1 MHVKPHRRVDI
12 QILRGFAISA
22 VVLFHTD
29 ERLLPGG
36 FLGVDIFF
44 VISGFVVSPL
54 IQRIWN
60 VKGFP
65 NQKREMRAFFLR
77 RIYRLLPAFLSTLV
91 VSIPIVLLLTSP
103 SEHIRFFKQTSA
115 SLLAVGN
122 FGAYLFN
129 GDYFYPNPNPMV
141 HTWSLA
147 VEEQIYL
154 VLPLVVLFVSVTFH
168 RRISYRTV
176 ILIMTLLSLCL
187 KLFQKDI
194 AGFFNN
200 AGISDYATL
209 TFYSPVHRFW
219 QFGIGAFLSTLTWNI
234 SKRSPGFLL
243 PLLLSSVFVSLLF
256 SKFETAVI
264 FFVSFIIMIVLL
276 FESKAEQKNLFIRM
290 LVWLGDRSYSIY
302 LLHLPLL
309 YVVRYSPLFFDV
321 SSFERIICTVAT
333 LLFLLLLGNIQY
345 RFVESRYRL
354 RFISQTKRQKIL
366 FLVGIQGLTWSLV
379 VISWYSVGHDYF
391 GLNRNIK
398 VPAYAADF
406 DPNCSRESLTGPGCI
421 YESKRLS
428 KKALLIG
435 DSHAGH
441 ISQAFVDAAL
451 ENDWTAVVWAQPMCH
466 IEFNSILGKNNS
478 QACIERNRDIEEWI
492 NENRPELV
500 LVSQFIYRGFDQYE
514 MKSTLSSI
522 SKNSDR
528 VVVLSNTPVFPDS
541 RSFMVQRPLIM
552 GPDKPRKWFKVDEMI
567 EEHNKAEDE
576 LLLWAKRNGIQ
587 TLDISS
593 SFCNSRV
600 CKRFSD
606 SKWLYRDDDHLS
618 IHAQKLIQPMIET
631 IFK

>member
-1 MHVKPHRRVDI
+1 MHMNAHRRLDI

-44 VISGFVVSPL
+44 IISGFVVSPL
-54 IQRIWN
+54 IQRIWD
-60 VKGFP
+60 VKGLT
-65 NQKREMRAFFLR
+65 NQKMEMRAFFLR
-77 RIYRLLPAFLSTLV
+77 RIYRLLPAFLSSLI
-91 VSIPIVLLLTSP
+91 VSIPIVLLFTSP
-103 SEHIRFFKQTSA
+103 SEHIRFFKQSSA

-129 GDYFYPNPNPMV
+129 GNYFDPNPNPMV

-147 VEEQIYL
+147 VEEQIY
-154 VLPLVVLFVSVTFH
+154 VILPFIVLFLSFAFQ

-176 ILIMTLLSLCL
+176 ILVLTLLSLCL

-194 AGFFNN
+194 SGLFNN
-200 AGISDYATL
+200 IGISDYESL

-219 QFGIGAFLSTLTWNI
+219 QFGIGAFLATSKWNI
-234 SKRSPGFLL
+234 VKLSSKFLL
-243 PLLLSSVFVSLLF
+243 PILLSLVFVSLMF
-256 SKFETAVI
+256 PESEFAITI
-264 FFVSFIIMIVLL
+264 FVSVIILIILYFNLHVN
-276 FESKAEQKNLFIRM
+276 EKNLFVRI

-309 YVVRYSPLFFDV
+309 YVVRYSPIFFDI
-321 SSFERIICTVAT
+321 SSFERIICTLAT
-333 LLFLLLLGNIQY
+333 LLSLLLVGNIQF
-345 RFVESRYRL
+345 RFIESRYRL
-354 RFISQTKRQKIL
+354 GFLIQSKRRKIL
-366 FLVGIQGLTWSLV
+366 FLLGTQGFVWSLIA
-379 VISWYSVGHDYF
+379 ISWFSVDHDYF

-398 VPAYAADF
+398 VAAYAADF
-406 DPNCSRESLTGPGCI
+406 DPNCSRERLTGPGCV
-421 YESKRLS
+421 YGSDPLS
-428 KKALLIG
+428 RKALLIG

-451 ENDWTAVVWAQPMCH
+451 ENGWTAIVWAQPMCH
-466 IEFNSILGKNNS
+466 VEFDSILRKNHS
-478 QACIERNRDIEEWI
+478 QACIERNKDIREWI
-492 NENRPELV
+492 NENRPGLV

-514 MKSTLSSI
+514 IKSTLSSI
-522 SKNSDR
+522 SKKSGR
-528 VVVLSNTPVFPDS
+528 VVVLRNTPVFPDS

-552 GPDKPRKWFKVDEMI
+552 GPDKPRKSFKADEMVDD
-567 EEHNKAEDE
+567 HDKAEE
-576 LLLWAKRNGIQ
+576 ALILWAKRSGIR

-593 SFCNSRV
+593 SFCNASV